1 MASNF
6 EQLVFEIIAKDAQAS
21 AAFDRFRNSVNKT
34 SGAVG
39 DNSKALDDN
48 SKALEKN
55 KQSNVS
61 AMGALVGIGTAFLP
75 VTAAAAAAGVGVA
88 AFSALAVPSVKKV
101 AAALTDKQGLADS
114 WVTLDNRQ
122 RNAALSVQALGQD
135 YQALAKQM
143 EPQVF
148 QVFNQGVAL
157 TGKLLGPVG
166 QLAHAS
172 GQGISDFLATFSANS
187 GLQHFIAYL
196 GTLARPAIG
205 LIGQDITHIAHAV
218 FSLLESFGGTG
229 LAELRALTTGLDALD
244 HVVSFLSQ
252 HAPGLTSAAL
262 AIGGVAL
269 ALSKLGLLKTVLN
282 ISGISSIAGKMAGF
296 AAATEGATLAEKGLL
311 ATTTVLDAISPVAW
325 VGLAV
330 TAVGAL
336 VVAIARYK
344 GSIADVVTEMQNQD
358 KATGFNISGWNKLS
372 DSLGAA
378 SKSVGYI
385 TTHFQMSRANI
396 GGVTNEV
403 GQLTDKQ
410 KEYEANTHVLVS
422 FLDMLQGKYGLTRAQ
437 AVRLAEAS
445 GVLVDKTGK
454 LTLGFKGSIDK
465 AEGFANANV
474 AAQSPVRQLTR
485 DIEDFSNKTLTA
497 TARQTAL
504 TDALKLFFDPAV
516 KADQDIITLKN
527 DQASL
532 ATALANSGGKTGL
545 LTQAQRDARGAF
557 DTYINDVATAAQDA
571 FAATGKQ
578 RDYNRIIHDA
588 LPELYAAAKGNSVL
602 RDEVQKLKD
611 TLKGLGPESVKLS
624 VGATGTW
631 TVTQFQ
637 APGGGKHAVNS
648 ADGMLVTGGTPGR
661 DSVLV
666 NAMPGEVI
674 VPTHMVS
681 AGAVDHLRGRI
692 PGFADGGVVGSFKGQ
707 PPGLG
712 KWLGTMDNQT
722 LIALEKAVAAATF
735 AGIKHAQATAVGG
748 ASGNAMVRYG
758 ESFLGSPYVWGGT
771 TPAGWDC
778 SGFTSWVYHHFGIPA
793 PRTSQ
798 QQQLWASPSS
808 DRAGALVFFYGT
820 GGSATHVGLSVGNG
834 TMVNAANPAVG
845 TVVSSTAG
853 NSGFGIPPPAGS
865 GPGGGSGLGGSSG
878 GSGFNAQS
886 FDRGGY
892 LQPGVTL
899 AYNGTGRPERVGAG
913 DRHYHITVNV
923 GPGGNL
929 REAGR
934 QVVEAIRAFEKN
946 DGKGWRSN

>member
-1 MASNF
+1 MSSNF
-6 EQLVFEIIAKDAQAS
+6 EQLVFEIIARDKDAS
-21 AAFDRFRNSVNKT
+21 AAFDKFRRSVDDT
-34 SGAVG
+34 SKSV
-39 DNSKALDDN
+39 DKNSKALDDN
-48 SKALEKN
+48 AKSVDKN
-55 KQSNVS
+55 KDSQRSWL
-61 AMGALVGIGTAFLP
+61 GALAGAGLAFAP
-75 VTAAAAAAGVGVA
+75 VTVGAAAAGAGVA

-101 AAALTDKQGLADS
+101 AAALTDKNGLADS
-114 WVTLDNRQ
+114 WMTLDNRQ
-122 RNAALSVQALGQD
+122 RNAALSVQALGRD
-135 YQALAKQM
+135 YSDLAKQM

-157 TGKLLGPVG
+157 AGKLLGPVG
-166 QLAHAS
+166 QLAHSS

-187 GLQHFIAYL
+187 GLQHFISYL
-196 GTLARPAIG
+196 STLARPATA

-229 LAELRALTTGLDALD
+229 LMELRALTTGLDALD

-269 ALSKLGLLKTVLN
+269 ALSKLGLLSGVLK
-282 ISGISSIAGKMAGF
+282 ITGISSIAGQMAGF

-311 ATTTVLDAISPVAW
+311 ATTTVLEAISPWAW
-325 VGLAV
+325 AALG
-330 TAVGAL
+330 VGAL
-336 VVAIARYK
+336 GALIFSLRNVKSGLDEAIA
-344 GSIADVVTEMQNQD
+344 SMQSQD
-358 KATGFNISGWNKLS
+358 KATGFNIAGWQKLADESGKVSAAWQQQIS
-372 DSLGAA
+372 TSSALGHQISEAKNA
-378 SKSVGYI
+378 QETYSATSV
-385 TTHFQMSRANI
+385 HAQ
-396 GGVTNEV
+396 GVVRT
-403 GQLTDKQ
+403 LT
-410 KEYEANTHVLVS
+410 S
-422 FLDMLQGKYGLTRAQ
+422 FLGVLQDKYGLTQAQ
-437 AVRLAEAS
+437 AIRLAQAS
-445 GVLVDKTGK
+445 GVLIDKQGK
-454 LTLGFKGSIDK
+454 LTFGFKGSIDK
-465 AEGFANANV
+465 AEGFANANL
-474 AAQSPVRQLTR
+474 AAQSPVRQLTK

-497 TARQTAL
+497 TQRQTAL

-516 KADQDIITLKN
+516 KADQDVITLKN

-578 RDYNRIIHDA
+578 RDYNRIVHDA

-602 RDEVQKLKD
+602 RGEVQKLKD
-611 TLKGLGPESVKLS
+611 TLKGLGPEHVALS

-661 DSVLV
+661 DSVLI
-666 NAMPGEVI
+666 NAMPGEVV
-674 VPTHMVS
+674 VPTSMVN

-692 PGFADGGVVGSFKGQ
+692 PGFADGGVVGSFKGS

-712 KWLGTMDNQT
+712 RFLRLEDNQT

-808 DRAGALVFFYGT
+808 DRPGALVFFYGT

-845 TVVSSTAG
+845 TVISSTAG
-853 NSGFGIPPPAGS
+853 NSGFGVPPGS
-865 GPGGGSGLGGSSG
+865 PGATGGGGGG
-878 GSGFNAQS
+878 NLPPGIRNGAQS

-892 LQPGVTL
+892 LEPGYTL
-899 AYNGTGRPERVGAG
+899 AYNGTGRPEPVGGGNTYNITVVVQPGANMVDAG
-913 DRHYHITVNV
+913 RHITD
-923 GPGGNL
+923 
-929 REAGR
+929 
-934 QVVEAIRAFEKN
+934 AIRSFERSN
-946 DGKGWRSN
+946 GKGWRS